1 MKLYYWSPFFSN
13 IATEKAVIN
22 SIYSIKKYSKETIK
36 PYLLEV
42 IGEWKNQKNE
52 IEKKKIEVKKFY
64 TFNLINYLPKFG
76 YIQSRFSYIIVF
88 LFSIIKLHKILKK
101 EKPDFLVIHL
111 MTFIPLLLLFLFNY
125 ETKFI
130 LRISGYPRL
139 NYIRSFFWK
148 LVGKN
153 IFIITTPTE
162 NTKNLLTEKKIFHP
176 EKIKYLPDPILNI
189 QSIQEKKSENNPI
202 EKDISSDKTLI
213 SIGRLSK
220 QKNFKFLI
228 EAFYNLQKKRPNLNL
243 LIIGDGEN
251 KKKLK
256 DQIQRLN
263 LNDKVFLL
271 GFKKNIYDYLK
282 NSKMFILPS
291 LWEDPGFVLV
301 EAGYMNLTILSSDC
315 PNGPKELL
323 NNQKNGFLFKI
334 NSIKNFIENFEF
346 IENSNK
352 NMIKEKKISFKKKI
366 KEFTLLCH
374 YKIFRSI
381 LLSNEN

>member
-42 IGEWKNQKNE
+42 IGEWKNQKNV
-52 IEKKKIEVKKFY
+52 IKKKNIEVKKFY
-64 TFNLINYLPKFG
+64 NFDLINYLPKFG
-76 YIQSRFSYIIVF
+76 YIQSRFSYIVVF
-88 LFSIIKLHKILKK
+88 LFSIIKLHTILKK

-111 MTFIPLLLLFLFNY
+111 MTFIPLFLLFLFKY

-130 LRISGYPRL
+130 LRISGYPKL

-153 IFIITTPTE
+153 IFIITTPTKI
-162 NTKNLLTEKKIFHP
+162 TKSLLVEKKIFHP
-176 EKIKYLPDPILNI
+176 EKIRYLPDPILNI
-189 QSIQEKKSENNPI
+189 QSIQKNKHENNPI
-202 EKDISSDKTLI
+202 EKEISSDKTLI

-220 QKNFKFLI
+220 QKNFSFLI
-228 EAFYNLQKKRPNLNL
+228 DVFYKLQKKRPNLNL
-243 LIIGDGEN
+243 VIIGDGEN
-251 KKKLK
+251 KKKLE

-271 GFKKNIYDYLK
+271 GFKKNIFEYLK

-323 NNQKNGFLFKI
+323 SNKKNGFLFKT
-334 NSIKNFIENFEF
+334 NSFEDFIENFEI
-346 IENSNK
+346 IENLNK
-352 NMIKEKKISFKKKI
+352 NIIEEKKLSFKKKI
-366 KEFTLLCH
+366 REFTLLGH
-374 YKIFRSI
+374 FKILKSI
-381 LLSNEN
+381 LISNEN

>member
-52 IEKKKIEVKKFY
+52 IKKKNIEVKKFY

-76 YIQSRFSYIIVF
+76 YIQSRFSYIVVF

-162 NTKNLLTEKKIFHP
+162 STKNLLVEKKIFHP
-176 EKIKYLPDPILNI
+176 KKIKYLPDPILNI
-189 QSIQEKKSENNPI
+189 QSIQKKKRENNLI
-202 EKDISSDKTLI
+202 EKEISSDKTLI

-220 QKNFKFLI
+220 QKNFNFLI

-263 LNDKVFLL
+263 LDDKVFLL

-323 NNQKNGFLFKI
+323 NNQKNGFLFKT

-346 IENSNK
+346 IEKSNK

>member
-22 SIYSIKKYSKETIK
+22 SIYSIKKYSKNTIK

-52 IEKKKIEVKKFY
+52 IKKKNIEVKKLC

-76 YIQSRFSYIIVF
+76 YIQSRFSYTIVF

-162 NTKNLLTEKKIFHP
+162 NTKNLLVEKKIFHP
-176 EKIKYLPDPILNI
+176 KKIKYLPDPILNI
-189 QSIQEKKSENNPI
+189 ESIQKKKRENNLI
-202 EKDISSDKTLI
+202 EKEISSDKTLI

-220 QKNFKFLI
+220 QKNFNFLI

-243 LIIGDGEN
+243 IIIGDGEN

-256 DQIQRLN
+256 YQIQRLN

-323 NNQKNGFLFKI
+323 NNQKNGFLFKT
-334 NSIKNFIENFEF
+334 NSIKNFIENFEC

-352 NMIKEKKISFKKKI
+352 NMIEEKKISFKKKI

>member
-22 SIYSIKKYSKETIK
+22 SIYSIKKYSKETIN

-52 IEKKKIEVKKFY
+52 IEKKNIKIKKFY

-111 MTFIPLLLLFLFNY
+111 MTFIPLFLLLFFKY

-130 LRISGYPRL
+130 LRISGYPKL

-153 IFIITTPTE
+153 IFVITTPTK
-162 NTKNLLTEKKIFHP
+162 NTKNLLLERKIFHSK
-176 EKIKYLPDPILNI
+176 KITYLPDPILNI
-189 QSIQEKKSENNPI
+189 ESIQKKKRENNLI
-202 EKDISSDKTLI
+202 ERMISSDKTLI

-220 QKNFKFLI
+220 QKNFSFLI
-228 EAFYNLQKKRPNLNL
+228 HAFHNLQKKKPNLNL

-263 LNDKVFLL
+263 LNDKVFLI

-301 EAGYMNLTILSSDC
+301 EAGYMNLIILSSDC
-315 PNGPKELL
+315 PNGPRELL
-323 NNQKNGFLFKI
+323 DNQKNGFLFKT
-334 NSIKNFIENFEF
+334 NSLKSFIENFEL

-352 NMIKEKKISFKKKI
+352 DIIKEKKIFFKKKI
-366 KEFTLLCH
+366 KEFTLLNH
-374 YKIFRSI
+374 YKILRSI

>member
-52 IEKKKIEVKKFY
+52 IKKKKIEVKKFY
-64 TFNLINYLPKFG
+64 DFNLINYLPKFG

-88 LFSIIKLHKILKK
+88 LFSIIKLHKILRN

-111 MTFIPLLLLFLFNY
+111 MTFIPLLLLFLFKY

-130 LRISGYPRL
+130 LRISGYPKL

-148 LVGKN
+148 VVGKN
-153 IFIITTPTE
+153 IFIITTPTK
-162 NTKNLLTEKKIFHP
+162 NTKNLLVEKKIFHP

-189 QSIQEKKSENNPI
+189 KSIQKKKRENNFI
-202 EKDISSDKTLI
+202 EKEISSDKTLV
-213 SIGRLSK
+213 SIGRLSN
-220 QKNFKFLI
+220 QKNFIFLI
-228 EAFYNLQKKRPNLNL
+228 KAFHNLQKKRPNLNL

-323 NNQKNGFLFKI
+323 NNQKNGFLFKT
-334 NSIKNFIENFEF
+334 NSFADFIENFEV
-346 IENSNK
+346 IENLDK
-352 NMIKEKKISFKKKI
+352 KIIEEKKLSFKKKI
-366 KEFTLLCH
+366 KEFTLLGH
-374 YKIFRSI
+374 FKILRSI

>member
-42 IGEWKNQKNE
+42 IGEWKNQKNV
-52 IEKKKIEVKKFY
+52 IKKKNIEIKKFY
-64 TFNLINYLPKFG
+64 NFNLINYLPKLG
-76 YIQSRFSYIIVF
+76 YIQSRLSYIVVF
-88 LFSIIKLHKILKK
+88 LFSIIKLHTILKK

-111 MTFIPLLLLFLFNY
+111 MTFIPLFLLLLFKY

-130 LRISGYPRL
+130 LRISGYPKL

-153 IFIITTPTE
+153 IFIITTPTK
-162 NTKNLLTEKKIFHP
+162 NTKNLLVEKKIFRP

-189 QSIQEKKSENNPI
+189 QSIQKKKRENNPI
-202 EKDISSDKTLI
+202 ENEISPDKTLI

-220 QKNFKFLI
+220 QKNFSFLI
-228 EAFYNLQKKRPNLNL
+228 DTFHKLQKKRPNLNL
-243 LIIGDGEN
+243 VIIGDGEN

-263 LNDKVFLL
+263 LNEKVFLL
-271 GFKKNIYDYLK
+271 GFKKNIFDYLK

-323 NNQKNGFLFKI
+323 SNKKNGFLFKT
-334 NSIKNFIENFEF
+334 NSFEDFIENFEI
-346 IENSNK
+346 IENLDK
-352 NMIKEKKISFKKKI
+352 NIIEEKKLSFKKKI
-366 KEFTLLCH
+366 REFTLLGH
-374 YKIFRSI
+374 FILRSI
-381 LLSNEN
+381 FTF

>member
-22 SIYSIKKYSKETIK
+22 SIYSIKKYSKEKIK

-42 IGEWKNQKNE
+42 IGEWKNQKN
-52 IEKKKIEVKKFY
+52 ILKKKNIEIKKFHN
-64 TFNLINYLPKFG
+64 FDLINYLPKFG
-76 YIQSRFSYIIVF
+76 YIQSRFSYIVVF
-88 LFSIIKLHKILKK
+88 LFSIIKLHIILKK

-111 MTFIPLLLLFLFNY
+111 MTFIPLFLLFLFKY

-130 LRISGYPRL
+130 LRISGYPKL

-153 IFIITTPTE
+153 IFIITTPTK
-162 NTKNLLTEKKIFHP
+162 NTKNLLVEKKIFHP
-176 EKIKYLPDPILNI
+176 KKIKYLPDPILNI
-189 QSIQEKKSENNPI
+189 QSIQKNKHENNFI
-202 EKDISSDKTLI
+202 EKEISSDKTLI

-220 QKNFKFLI
+220 QKNFSFLI
-228 EAFYNLQKKRPNLNL
+228 DVFYKLQKKRPNLNL
-243 LIIGDGEN
+243 VIIGDGEN
-251 KKKLK
+251 KKKLE

-263 LNDKVFLL
+263 LNEKVFLL
-271 GFKKNIYDYLK
+271 GFKKNIFDYLK

-323 NNQKNGFLFKI
+323 SNKKNGFLFKT
-334 NSIKNFIENFEF
+334 NSFEDFIENFE
-346 IENSNK
+346 IIKNLNK
-352 NMIKEKKISFKKKI
+352 NIIEEKKLSFKKKI
-366 KEFTLLCH
+366 REFTLFGH
-374 YKIFRSI
+374 FKILRSI
-381 LLSNEN
+381 LISNEN